1 MISKLPQWIEY
12 GAFIL
17 AFVAGC
23 INAIGLLGFEYQ
35 AISHVS
41 GTATLLGATIFN
53 NSLQNIFHLMGIL
66 AAFFIGASISGFLLP
81 GRALKLGRHYD
92 TALVIE
98 ALLIFVAFFLLSK
111 GSYYGHFA
119 ASAACGIQN
128 ALATTYSGAIIR
140 TTHLTGIFTD
150 LGIMTGSVL
159 RGKAFDKR
167 KAVLFLL
174 IIAGFISGGI
184 FGAFLFDIIVF
195 KALLA
200 PAFICLILA
209 LSYRLYQKSQCG
221 SVLVQR
227 RKNEKCK

>member
-1 MISKLPQWIEY
+1 MIFKLPKWIEY

-23 INAIGLLGFEYQ
+23 INAIGLLGFEHQ
-35 AISHVS
+35 AVSHVS
-41 GTATLLGATIFN
+41 GTATLLGTTIYK
-53 NSLQNIFHLMGIL
+53 NSLQSTLYLIGIL
-66 AAFFIGASISGFLLP
+66 ASFFFGAAISGFLLP

-98 ALLIFVAFFLLSK
+98 ALLIILAFILLSK
-111 GSYYGHFA
+111 GSCYGHFA

-150 LGIMTGSVL
+150 LGIMLGLVL
-159 RGKAFDKR
+159 RGEAFDKR
-167 KAVLFLL
+167 KAILFLL
-174 IIAGFISGGI
+174 IIAGFISGGL
-184 FGAFLFDIIVF
+184 FGAFLFDVFVF

-209 LSYRLYQKSQCG
+209 LSYRLIKKAKQG
-221 SVLVQR
+221 
-227 RKNEKCK
+227 NG